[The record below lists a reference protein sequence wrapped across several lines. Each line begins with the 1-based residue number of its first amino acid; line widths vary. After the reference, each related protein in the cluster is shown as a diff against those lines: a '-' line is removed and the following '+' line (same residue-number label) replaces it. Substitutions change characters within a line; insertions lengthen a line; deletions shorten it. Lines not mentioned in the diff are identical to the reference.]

1 MNSFTKGRYSALGE
15 WDSLDDRSRHLWGL
29 DSSLEAIIVK
39 FLEDPDIDSNG
50 KHKSGRMVP
59 LVLEVQ
65 PQHMNLTCRMTL
77 NIRFADDEVTIQ
89 FYADVVRQLWS
100 TEVSATS
107 KSEDE
112 LQRIIKAQR
121 RVRVHPYQYLSDS
134 LRSAN
139 WSDSQWLLDN
149 AHFAMDKWPG

>member
-1 MNSFTKGRYSALGE
+1 M
-15 WDSLDDRSRHLWGL
+15 
-29 DSSLEAIIVK
+29 EAIIVK